1 MVIIPAIDLIDG
13 KCVRLIQGQYDR
25 QITYK
30 DDPVEQARQF
40 HADGARWLHIVDLDG
55 AKAGR
60 PVNTAAIAAITR
72 IGRSPWRGRPALA
85 SRDHPGLAL
94 PDHEKPAAAEVQ
106 GQDALATTAGLR
118 IEVGGGI
125 RDEAS
130 IRQLLDLGVTRVII
144 GTKAVS
150 DFAWFSRMARKFRGQ
165 IVLGLDARGET
176 VATHGWLRSAPA
188 PVAPPPSGVTDSSQ
202 PRAAGPQAEG
212 GWATVLEF
220 AAQADMLPLAA
231 IIYTDISKDG
241 MLCGPNIERTK
252 ALVETVKTPVIAS
265 GGVKEADDIRKLKPI
280 GVAGVIVGRSLYEGT
295 LTLKDAL
302 AAAK

>member
-1 MVIIPAIDLIDG
+1 MEIIPAIDLRDG
-13 KCVRLIQGQYDR
+13 KCVRLIQGRYDR

-30 DDPVEQARQF
+30 DDPAEQAREF
-40 HADGARWLHIVDLDG
+40 HADGAAWLHVVDLDG

-60 PVNTAAIAAITR
+60 PVNTEMIAAIASVAPPPSGGTAD
-72 IGRSPWRGRPALA
+72 SQ
-85 SRDHPGLAL
+85 PGA
-94 PDHEKPAAAEVQ
+94 
-106 GQDALATTAGLR
+106 AGLQV
-118 IEVGGGI
+118 EVGGGI

-144 GTKAVS
+144 GTKAVD
-150 DFAWFSRMARKFRGQ
+150 DFEWFTRMAEEFRGQ
-165 IVLGLDARGET
+165 IVLGLDARGDT
-176 VATHGWLRSAPA
+176 VATHAWLCSTPA
-188 PVAPPPSGVTDSSQ
+188 PGGDPSV
-202 PRAAGPQAEG
+202 PAEG

-220 AAQADMLPLAA
+220 AAQADKLPLAA

-241 MLCGPNIERTK
+241 MLCGPNIERTGTLVK
-252 ALVETVKTPVIAS
+252 AVKTPVIAS

-295 LTLKDAL
+295 LTLKEAL